1 MVEFKFEAPT
11 IGRGFFMVKGN
22 FYFIKNEYFDRF
34 KDKFLMQNKEKVSGE
49 VHNRPCFYA
58 FKDDK
63 TDLLW
68 LIPFSSQIDK
78 FKKIYDDKV
87 NKYKKCDTV
96 VFGEVLGYEKA
107 FLIQNICPITEDYI
121 ENEYVDSN
129 NNPVKVEEK
138 LEKELVSKA
147 KKVVRLVRNGIKLT
161 FTDIL
166 KIEKELL
173 SI

>member
-1 MVEFKFEAPT
+1 
-11 IGRGFFMVKGN
+11 MVKGS

-34 KDKFLMQNKEKVSGE
+34 KDKFLMQNKEKINGGY
-49 VHNRPCFYA
+49 HNRPCFYA
-58 FKDDK
+58 FEDEK
-63 TDLLW
+63 TNLLW
-68 LIPFSSQIDK
+68 LIPFSSQVVK
-78 FKKIYDDKV
+78 FKKIYNDKLS
-87 NKYKKCDTV
+87 KYKKCDTI

-129 NNPVKVEEK
+129 NNPVRVEEK

-147 KKVVRLVRNGIKLT
+147 KKVVRLVRNGVKLT

-173 SI
+173 NI